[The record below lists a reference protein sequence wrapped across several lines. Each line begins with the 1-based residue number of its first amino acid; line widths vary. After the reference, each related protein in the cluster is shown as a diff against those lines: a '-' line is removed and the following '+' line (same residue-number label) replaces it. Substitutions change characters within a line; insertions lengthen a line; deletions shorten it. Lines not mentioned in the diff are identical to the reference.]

1 MAPKGLTFRHYS
13 WFVRAWFTL
22 AECRLR
28 LACQTFGAVRG
39 WAARQGRG
47 TARAKTLAWSVE
59 AAAKRQ
65 RGATCLV
72 KALALQ
78 RLLSRNGH
86 QSELRIGVGK
96 ADGTFRAHAW
106 LVSDRVTLIGGRE
119 EDDFKLLAAWPTSSE
134 RSADKGTRSP

>member
-1 MAPKGLTFRHYS
+1 MTKWMAPKGLTFRHYS

-28 LACQTFGAVRG
+28 LACQSFEAARG

-47 TARAKTLAWSVE
+47 TARAKALAWSVE

-65 RGATCLV
+65 RGATCLI

-86 QSELRIGVGK
+86 QSELRIGAGK
-96 ADGTFRAHAW
+96 PDGTFKAHAW
-106 LVSDRVTLIGGRE
+106 LVCDGVTLIGGQE
-119 EDDFKLLAAWPTSSE
+119 EADFKLLAAWPAFSE
-134 RSADKGTRSP
+134 RSAD